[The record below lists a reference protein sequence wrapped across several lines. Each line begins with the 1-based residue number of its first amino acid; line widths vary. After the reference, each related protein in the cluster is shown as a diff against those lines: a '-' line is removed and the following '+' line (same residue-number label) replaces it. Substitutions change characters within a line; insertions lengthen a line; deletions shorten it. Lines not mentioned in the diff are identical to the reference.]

1 MKYKL
6 LSVNKVPFI
15 ETRNIG
21 DYIQA
26 LAASQYYPQIDGFI
40 DREELDE
47 YEGEEAKVIMNG
59 WYMHS
64 PEHWPPTDRI
74 RPLLVSFHICSAV
87 KDFFTAERSLAWLKK
102 HEPVGCR
109 DKFTE
114 ELLGNC
120 GIRTWFSAC
129 LTLTLGMK
137 YHSDEKDDKTYIV
150 DPIIPRERGVKD
162 IRQLLYSIFHI
173 YDICRLLKTTDL
185 FIEEDRPGRLN
196 RKYRRYINMSL
207 YHRLYSK
214 IVSRKV
220 LMGSEYI
227 SQSNA
232 YYNHGF
238 TSDFGRL
245 KEAER
250 LVRLYSRA
258 KLVITS
264 RIHCALP
271 CTGLET
277 PVIFLKM
284 ANDIP
289 ESACRMG
296 GILDF
301 LNVVEISKKGGAKPL
316 FSLKGK
322 LSAENHPENKTGW
335 KPFAEDLKNRC
346 CEFMKD

>member
-137 YHSDEKDDKTYIV
+137 
-150 DPIIPRERGVKD
+150 
-162 IRQLLYSIFHI
+162 
-173 YDICRLLKTTDL
+173 
-185 FIEEDRPGRLN
+185 
-196 RKYRRYINMSL
+196 
-207 YHRLYSK
+207 
-214 IVSRKV
+214 
-220 LMGSEYI
+220 
-227 SQSNA
+227 
-232 YYNHGF
+232 
-238 TSDFGRL
+238 
-245 KEAER
+245 
-250 LVRLYSRA
+250 
-258 KLVITS
+258 
-264 RIHCALP
+264 
-271 CTGLET
+271 
-277 PVIFLKM
+277 
-284 ANDIP
+284 
-289 ESACRMG
+289 
-296 GILDF
+296 
-301 LNVVEISKKGGAKPL
+301 
-316 FSLKGK
+316 
-322 LSAENHPENKTGW
+322 
-335 KPFAEDLKNRC
+335 
-346 CEFMKD
+346 